1 MDEEFQD
8 GGYAAEFAKRVFDLK
23 ILDPAMGSGH
33 FLTSVVDYL
42 ARAIITEQNR
52 EANEKDGD
60 VIDDEHDINWA
71 RRKVAQRCIY
81 GVDINPLATEL
92 AKVSLWLRTLAAE
105 QPLAFL
111 DHHLKTGN
119 SLVGS
124 DIQDVLAD
132 DNESKTD
139 EGQLTLE
146 QSFAHTRKQALDHVM
161 DRFSELLAID
171 NETLEDA
178 KEMEDVYQSVQSD
191 PLYQKLL
198 AMANVHTASQF
209 GLDVPGDADKRM
221 AEALRGNSWK
231 EIEEQDWFKSAQMM
245 AQEERFFHW
254 ELEFPV
260 AFYDIDG
267 NRMEDAGFD
276 AVIGNP
282 PYVSSR
288 NENFYEVMGEFVDS
302 RYDLAVYQ
310 VDLYLLFTELAVD
323 LTCRGGTWSY
333 IEPDVWLGNV
343 KGDDVRRWLVEHEV
357 IKKFALPEKKVFD
370 ADVDCLIL
378 IGVSTGNGTN
388 TVDVS
393 KISEDEEIEDYE
405 VEIPENGDVF
415 PISENASLLSKVE
428 EESVELDKIA
438 RTGRG
443 IGPYHHS
450 KHSEETI
457 ETQYFTKLVS

>member
-1 MDEEFQD
+1 MYLTTDSGERKATGSYYTPEYVVEYIVDETLRGPVDEIRQDVVMDEEYQD
-8 GGYAAEFAKRVFDLK
+8 GGYAAEFANRVFDLK
-23 ILDPAMGSGH
+23 ILDPAVGSGH
-33 FLTSVVDYL
+33 FLSSVVDYL

-52 EANEKDGD
+52 EADEKGADT
-60 VIDDEHDINWA
+60 IDEEHDINWA

-124 DIQDVLAD
+124 DIQEVLVD
-132 DNESKTD
+132 DDESETD

-178 KEMEDVYQSVQSD
+178 KEMEDVYQSVRRD

-209 GLDVPGDADKRM
+209 GLDVPSDADKRM
-221 AEALRGNSWK
+221 AEALRGDSWRD
-231 EIEEQDWFKSAQMM
+231 IEGQDWFCSAQAM
-245 AQEERFFHW
+245 ADDEHFFHW

-267 NRMEDAGFD
+267 NRMQDAGFD

-282 PYVSSR
+282 PYLTLGGKQDIGATEEFKKYTSSVYDSAEYKI
-288 NENFYEVMGEFVDS
+288 NSYALFYEKG
-302 RYDLAVYQ
+302 
-310 VDLYLLFTELAVD
+310 VDLSRIGGKNAFIVPRAVLDNHHLKELRKLLIEETKILQILTTEYDVFGDAETGRNVI
-323 LTCRGGTWSY
+323 GI
-333 IEPDVWLGNV
+333 IEKTIEKPT
-343 KGDDVRRWLVEHEV
+343 EHE
-357 IKKFALPEKKVFD
+357 IRFLTAKTANSF
-370 ADVDCLIL
+370 I
-378 IGVSTGNGTN
+378 N
-388 TVDVS
+388 TQF
-393 KISEDEEIEDYE
+393 EDGA
-405 VEIPENGDVF
+405 V
-415 PISENASLLSKVE
+415 LS
-428 EESVELDKIA
+428 
-438 RTGRG
+438 
-443 IGPYHHS
+443 
-450 KHSEETI
+450 
-457 ETQYFTKLVS
+457 